1 MSANGAKLAVAAT
14 WRLGA
19 LLARSRHRRC
29 RRAHGIFPAMSDENP
44 AGIIARAIE
53 EARGDGWDYIG
64 QTEFAIRAVLAAQ
77 PEITASAAM
86 LAVNRLR
93 RE

>member
-1 MSANGAKLAVAAT
+1 MADR
-14 WRLGA
+14 WRPRRLV
-19 LLARSRHRRC
+19 ARSRHRRC
-29 RRAHGIFPAMSDENP
+29 RRAHGIFPAMSDENL

-77 PEITASAAM
+77 PDITASAAM